1 MNAAVEPVEHVAQTA
16 QAGQLFGSKPRWQ
29 LALLVVIFAIGL
41 GIRLYDLK
49 DLPLDFHAVRQLR
62 SALIARSVY
71 YQVNPKIDPALRQ
84 QALDTSNLEIY
95 EPPILE
101 EIVGLTYQVIGSE
114 QLWISRIYTSI
125 CWLIGGLALYG
136 LAKRFFSFDALVVGL
151 GFYFYLPFSVIA
163 SRSFQPDP
171 WMVMWI
177 LVFAYTLNRWR
188 ETPSWK
194 WALLTGLAGG
204 MAILV
209 KVFAGF
215 FVAGMLAAVVL
226 ATLGFRRTFRSLQ
239 VWAMT
244 GIILAP
250 SIVYYLFMLKDRASD
265 FFSFW
270 TLGLGKMI
278 FTSNFY
284 ADWIAMVTGLMGMT
298 VVVAALL
305 GMFMAPKALK
315 PFLFGL
321 WAGYVLFGLSSA
333 YQFTTH
339 EYYHLGLVPLVALSA
354 MPLVET
360 VMRKITQQPRFWRL
374 MALVIL
380 LFSAAYY
387 LYITR
392 SQMVASNFKN
402 EGVAWKR
409 VGEAIPL
416 GAHFVA
422 LTDDYGMRLRYF
434 GWRTPT
440 AYWPSTA
447 DLNLSSLSGNAPMQY
462 DEAFKDAIAGKQY
475 FLVTAYGELD
485 AQPQLKELLTT
496 HYPVYKEG
504 DGYTLY
510 DLTKPITP

>member
-1 MNAAVEPVEHVAQTA
+1 MNTVVEQGGLGAQGA
-16 QAGQLFGSKPRWQ
+16 QLFGSKPRWQ
-29 LALLVVIFAIGL
+29 LILLVMVFAIGL

-71 YQVNPKIDPALRQ
+71 YQINPKIDPVLRQ
-84 QALDTSNLEIY
+84 EALDTSNLEIY

-101 EIVGLTYQVIGSE
+101 SIVGLTYQLIGSE
-114 QLWISRIYTSI
+114 QLWISRIYTSV
-125 CWLIGGLALYG
+125 CWLIGGLALLG
-136 LAKRFFSFDALVVGL
+136 LGRRFFSFDAILVGL

-188 ETPSWK
+188 ETPTWK
-194 WALLTGLAGG
+194 WALITGLAGG
-204 MAILV
+204 MAVLV

-215 FVAGMLAAVVL
+215 FVASMLAAVVL

-239 VWAMT
+239 AWAMA
-244 GIILAP
+244 GIVLAP
-250 SIVYYLFMLKDRASD
+250 SIVYYVFILKDRSAG
-265 FFSFW
+265 FISFW
-270 TLGLGKMI
+270 TLDLGKLI

-284 ADWIAMVTGLMGMT
+284 ADWLAMLTGLMGLT
-298 VVVAALL
+298 VVVAAIL

-321 WAGYVLFGLSSA
+321 WAGYILFGLSSP

-339 EYYHLGLVPLVALSA
+339 EYYHLALIPLVALSA
-354 MPLVET
+354 MPLLEV
-360 VMRKITQQPRFWRL
+360 VFRHMVQQPRFWRL
-374 MALVIL
+374 MAVGVL
-380 LFSAAYY
+380 LCSAGYY
-387 LYITR
+387 LYVTR
-392 SQMVASNFKN
+392 SQMYASNFKN
-402 EGVAWKR
+402 EAVAWKR
-409 VGEAIPL
+409 VGEAIPQ
-416 GAHFVA
+416 GSTFVA
-422 LTDDYGMRLRYF
+422 LTNDYGMRLRYF

-447 DLNLSSLSGNAPMQY
+447 DLNLSTISGNGPMQY
-462 DEAFKDAIAGKQY
+462 ADYFKEITTGKDY

-496 HYPVYKEG
+496 RYPIYKEG

-510 DLTKPITP
+510 DLTKPGSP